1 MFDILCMGKKQER
14 IWQKMQFATSADQKD
29 EKRNTEKGPEPIKP
43 SESTWPKRLAKT
55 MRTSPCAN
63 DTIKRTANHVSFP
76 LTRVPTG
83 MTKWN
88 GLWERLCLQLKESE
102 ADMLSDPRWV
112 EREKEIP
119 QGGAIPTTLILR
131 GEKFTASPA
140 VCSATTE
147 AVTVCIKRAGSE
159 QMPPTEKKKHLQKR
173 DWTNAIET
181 SERSPLNTL
190 FMQPLLYPWQQENK
204 TTHQHNAS
212 SYHMEACLVFYTS
225 CLPSH
230 ITNVVFFP
238 SSVPLSSSKMD
249 RPDHAL
255 IY

>member
-1 MFDILCMGKKQER
+1 MYGKKQKR

-29 EKRNTEKGPEPIKP
+29 EKRNTEKGPEPFKP

-63 DTIKRTANHVSFP
+63 DTIKQTANHVSFP
-76 LTRVPTG
+76 LTRIPTG

-102 ADMLSDPRWV
+102 ADALSDPHWV

-119 QGGAIPTTLILR
+119 LGGAIPTTLILR

-159 QMPPTEKKKHLQKR
+159 QMPPTEKKKKKHLQKR

-181 SERSPLNTL
+181 SERSSLNTL

-212 SYHMEACLVFYTS
+212 SYHMEACLVFCTS
-225 CLPSH
+225 FLPSH
-230 ITNVVFFP
+230 FTNVVFFP

-249 RPDHAL
+249 SPDQAL

>member
-1 MFDILCMGKKQER
+1 
-14 IWQKMQFATSADQKD
+14 
-29 EKRNTEKGPEPIKP
+29 
-43 SESTWPKRLAKT
+43 

-102 ADMLSDPRWV
+102 ADVLSDPRWV

-212 SYHMEACLVFYTS
+212 SYHMEACLVFSTS
-225 CLPSH
+225 QMWY
-230 ITNVVFFP
+230 FFP
-238 SSVPLSSSKMD
+238 LRFLWVPQ
-249 RPDHAL
+249 RWIAL
-255 IY
+255 IMLWYTKMTPLVFHQPCGWPSPAHPTRY

>member
-1 MFDILCMGKKQER
+1 MYGRKQER

-29 EKRNTEKGPEPIKP
+29 EKCDTEKGPEPFKP
-43 SESTWPKRLAKT
+43 SKSTWPEWLAKT
-55 MRTSPCAN
+55 MRTLPCAN
-63 DTIKRTANHVSFP
+63 GIIKQTANHVSFP

-102 ADMLSDPRWV
+102 ADALSDPRWV

-159 QMPPTEKKKHLQKR
+159 QMPPTEKRKKHLQKR

-181 SERSPLNTL
+181 SEQSPLNTL

-225 CLPSH
+225 FLPSN

-238 SSVPLSSSKMD
+238 SSVLLSSSKMD
-249 RPDHAL
+249 SPDQAL